1 MTLVKEHMI
10 MVPCYTIL
18 FFLAF
23 HLHIMVSISISMLIN
38 NIRHIL
44 HNSLPIRRSKANKQH
59 NAHDNT
65 LAVLY
70 PRLLMKRRDS
80 KNMVFDTLAA
90 AQFFSNTTFT
100 FPSTTSRQ
108 TKLYN
113 GLDIPVTP
121 QYRPPRA
128 PIVLCHGLY
137 GFDRR
142 GPESLPMF
150 QIRYWGGVE
159 EALAKLGA
167 KVIVTKV
174 PRTGSVWERA
184 QALHGILKGIL
195 SGGQVNFVAHSMV
208 NVLFLSSGQATCF
221 VSH

>member
-65 LAVLY
+65 LGVLY

-208 NVLFLSSGQATCF
+208 NVLFLSSGQPTCF